1 MSKLAT
7 GVLAAVAVSLT
18 LGAVQFALGRDLSG
32 AEQPAAGSQPAAVN
46 RAAKAD
52 RAVAVAASGVQ
63 MQTILLHLNGVT
75 DKSVLIRIPLAQATR
90 NGAST
95 PSASKSGNGA
105 ATLACEPA
113 VSVLTE
119 VAKRLPPGRC
129 MT

>member
-18 LGAVQFALGRDLSG
+18 TGAVQFALGRDLSG
-32 AEQPAAGSQPAAVN
+32 AGQPSSGAEPAAVN

-52 RAVAVAASGVQ
+52 RAVAVAAPGVQ

-95 PSASKSGNGA
+95 PSVSKSGNGA
-105 ATLACEPA
+105 TTEACEPA

-119 VAKRLPPGRC
+119 VFKRLPPGRC